1 LFQSGKAEADPPFF
15 KNRANLSSIKGFF
28 DLKESNSP
36 PWEGLGEA
44 LKKIFYLCIFILFS
58 DFKDKFMTN
67 SSKGLLYAAT
77 TASLWGA
84 LAIILKISLN
94 YFDPYTVVWWRFTMA
109 FTVLAVWFLLR
120 KPGHLKI
127 LKRPPFKLLLAGFL
141 LGINYIGFMQGVNY
155 TGPAVT
161 QVMIQVGPITLAFTG
176 FLFFKEK
183 LSWMRGA
190 GFLLAIIG
198 FGFFYYQQLQRLIE
212 TSDLLNQGVLWILL
226 GAWAWTGYAILN
238 KILVRTIPSSQI
250 NLVLYGVPALLFIPL
265 ANFSSLGN
273 IESVWVILI
282 LLFMGGNTLAA
293 YGSLSL
299 ALKYTEA
306 NKISIII
313 TANPVITFI
322 LLEILLWADV
332 SWFDVPP
339 VSVLSYFGAVM
350 VLIGAVLAIGVFS
363 KQRGK

>member
-1 LFQSGKAEADPPFF
+1 
-15 KNRANLSSIKGFF
+15 
-28 DLKESNSP
+28 
-36 PWEGLGEA
+36 
-44 LKKIFYLCIFILFS
+44 
-58 DFKDKFMTN
+58 MTD

-84 LAIILKISLN
+84 LAIVLKISLN

-109 FTVLAVWFLLR
+109 FSVLAVWFLFR
-120 KPGHLKI
+120 RPGHLRI
-127 LKRPPFKLLLAGFL
+127 LKKPPLKLLLAGFL
-141 LGINYIGFMQGVNY
+141 LGINYIGFMQGVHY

-183 LSWMRGA
+183 LSWMRGV

-198 FGFFYYQQLQRLIE
+198 FGFFYYQQLQRLLG
-212 TSDLLNQGVLWILL
+212 TTDLLNQGVLWILL
-226 GAWAWTGYAILN
+226 GAWAWTGYAVLN
-238 KILVRTIPSSQI
+238 KILVKSIPSSQI

-265 ANFSSLGN
+265 ADFSSLGSV
-273 IESVWVILI
+273 ESGWAVLI

-293 YGSLSL
+293 YGALSL
-299 ALKYTEA
+299 ALKYAEA

-313 TANPVITFI
+313 TANPVFTFI
-322 LLEILLWADV
+322 ILEILLWAEV

-339 VSVLSYFGAVM
+339 VSILSYLGAVM
-350 VLIGAVLAIGVFS
+350 VLVGAVLAIGVFS
-363 KQRGK
+363 RRQRK